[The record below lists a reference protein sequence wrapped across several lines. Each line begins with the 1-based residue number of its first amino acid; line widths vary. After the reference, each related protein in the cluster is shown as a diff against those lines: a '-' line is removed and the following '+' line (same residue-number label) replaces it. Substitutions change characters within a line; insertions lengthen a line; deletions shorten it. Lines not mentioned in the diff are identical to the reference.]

1 MRIDQRLLGP
11 GVFLILVGAVP
22 LAVREGAIPLDDLAG
37 IWRLW
42 PLFLVAAG
50 LGLLLRGTALREL
63 GGVLAAGLGGV
74 FVGALLAGA
83 ASDGLGSIACSG
95 DRDDGRPFTG
105 ASGTLQ
111 APGTAALTLDCGE
124 ATLRAG
130 EGDTWRLSGRSA
142 DGVAPT
148 VDAAAS
154 RLVVRSPRGT
164 GIPAASARWSDLDL
178 TVPGTTEAYELT
190 LQAGSLTATA
200 GTGLR
205 RIEGTVNAGSLVA
218 DLGPATGLATI
229 DLTVNAGSASITL
242 PDASV
247 RGSLTVNAG
256 AIELCTPADVGLR
269 LTTRRGGLAGN
280 DFGSRGLVEAD
291 GVWTT
296 PGWESATH
304 VIELDTTANAG
315 GFSLNPED
323 GCR

>member
-1 MRIDQRLLGP
+1 MRIDQRLVGP
-11 GVFLILVGAVP
+11 GVFLILVGVIP
-22 LAVREGAIPLDDLAG
+22 LAVREGALSLDDLAG

-63 GGVLAAGLGGV
+63 GGVLAAALGGV

-83 ASDGLGSIACSG
+83 ASGGLGSIACSG
-95 DRDDGRPFTG
+95 DRDDGSPFTTT
-105 ASGTLQ
+105 SGTLDG
-111 APGTAALTLDCGE
+111 AGSVSLTLDCGE
-124 ATLRAG
+124 ATIRAAT
-130 EGDTWRLSGRSA
+130 GDTWSLSGRSA
-142 DGVAPT
+142 GGTAPA
-148 VDAAAS
+148 VDASPA
-154 RLVVRSPRGT
+154 RLVVHSPRGSDIQ
-164 GIPAASARWSDLDL
+164 GAPARWSDLAL
-178 TVPGTTEAYELT
+178 AVPGTTEAYELT
-190 LQAGSLTATA
+190 LQAGSLRATA

-205 RIEGTVNAGSLVA
+205 RVQGTVNAGSMVA

-229 DLTVNAGSASITL
+229 DLTVNAGAASIML

-269 LTTRRGGLAGN
+269 LTTKRGGLGGN
-280 DFGSRGLVEAD
+280 DFDSRGLVETD

-296 PGWESATH
+296 PGWESAAH